1 MSNKQPPITIRSAT
15 DLGNAPLPTVI
26 SNNDNNSYTTSVANS
41 FNNLVNVF
49 LPAVQVPGSTGQTG
63 AVGSAGSN
71 ILQIHDTL
79 VCENFT
85 DSGATA
91 YRTIVDSSNVYI
103 GWVGSTTP
111 SATDYGVTG
120 YIGNLNVYSIN
131 GIQVSDLGSGGG
143 GGGGG
148 AIGATGPTGP
158 QGPPGVIGST
168 GETGPTGATGATGPA
183 GADGI
188 IGSTGATGATGAT
201 GPAGAAGTTGTTGP
215 TGPAGPANS
224 IVNITSVNDAGTYY
238 PTFVGGTGSRSVFID
253 TSGNPFTFIP
263 STATMTV
270 GALNVVTNNAANT
283 IGLNVRDTAT
293 SNELRIVPNAAAGGF
308 NPTTAAG
315 DLVIVSVGSVNQV
328 GPPLNI
334 ACWSATSSG
343 VRLTPQSVVIGAGG
357 TTNPSTNNLAFG
369 TTGAVFSGLGVT
381 INANTT
387 SIRNISEQLVG
398 PTGTAASPYV
408 CNYTTGGV
416 FFLPA
421 TVSTSTFSVRF
432 INVPSIT
439 STTQNYVMSIAYVAS
454 SAGNYANTVTLSTTS
469 TPSVTAATLK
479 YNGGVASVPTIA
491 TGNHVLQQF
500 IVTYFGSA
508 TVVLT
513 TISVFA

>member
-1 MSNKQPPITIRSAT
+1 MSNNQPPITIRSAT

-26 SNNDNNSYTTSVANS
+26 SNNVNNSYTTSVANS

-49 LPAVQVPGSTGQTG
+49 LPAVQVPGSTGQPG
-63 AVGSAGSN
+63 AVGSSGSN

-91 YRTIVDSSNVYI
+91 YRTVVDSSNVYI

-111 SATDYGVTG
+111 LSADYGVTG
-120 YIGNLNVYSIN
+120 YVGNLNVYSIN
-131 GIQVSDLGSGGG
+131 GVQVSDKGSGGTG
-143 GGGGG
+143 S
-148 AIGATGPTGP
+148 IGATGPTGAT
-158 QGPPGVIGST
+158 GPAGPAGVIGST
-168 GETGPTGATGATGPA
+168 GATGPTGATGQ
-183 GADGI
+183 
-188 IGSTGATGATGAT
+188 
-201 GPAGAAGTTGTTGP
+201 AGAAGTTGTTGP
-215 TGPAGPANS
+215 TGPQGPANS

-238 PTFVGGTGSRSVFID
+238 PTFVGGTGSKSVFID

-263 STATMTV
+263 STATMNV
-270 GALNVVTNNAANT
+270 GTLNVVTNNAVNT
-283 IGLNVRDTAT
+283 IGLNVRDIPT
-293 SNELRIVPNAAAGGF
+293 SNELRVVPHAGTGAF
-308 NPTTAAG
+308 NPTTVVG
-315 DLVIVSVGSVNQV
+315 DALLIAVGSVNQA

-334 ACWSATSSG
+334 ACWSGTSSG
-343 VRLTPQSVVIGAGG
+343 IRLTPQTVVIGAGG
-357 TTNPSTNNLAFG
+357 ISAPPTNNLAFG

-381 INANTT
+381 INATTT
-387 SIRNISEQLVG
+387 SIRNLSEQLVA
-398 PTGTAASPYV
+398 PTSTPSPYV
-408 CNYTTGGV
+408 CNYANGAV

-432 INVPSIT
+432 TNMPSIT
-439 STTQNYVMSIAYVAS
+439 STRQNYVMSIAYVAS
-454 SAGNYANTVTLSTTS
+454 SAGNYANTVTLSTTGTAS
-469 TPSVTAATLK
+469 TSAATLK